1 MDYKKIISS
10 RSLRFRILKALG
22 FVPDAIM
29 LRIQYWIKH
38 RRFLNLKEPKRFTEK
53 IQWLKIHNR
62 KEIYHQMVD
71 KARAKEYV
79 AKIIGSEYI
88 IPTYGT
94 WKSFDDIDFD
104 KLPNQFVLK
113 TNTGGGGLKVI
124 VCKSKETFNVA
135 EAKKQ
140 LAFKGGITGKSSGRE
155 WPYEN
160 IEKCILAEAYMQNE
174 GEEELLDYKF
184 YCFNGEP
191 QYCQVISGRHT
202 DETIDF
208 FDMEWNHQDFIG
220 LNPNTRHSNKPAA
233 KPATL
238 PKMIKIARAL
248 SQGQPFLRVD
258 LYQINGYVYFGELT
272 FYPASGFGFFNPDE
286 WDYKLGDLLKL

>member
-1 MDYKKIISS
+1 MDYKKWVSNRDIRLSILKL
-10 RSLRFRILKALG
+10 LRFI
-22 FVPDAIM
+22 PDSVM
-29 LRIQYWIKH
+29 LRVQYRIKH
-38 RRFLNLKEPKRFTEK
+38 GRSLNLKKPKRFTEK
-53 IQWLKIHNR
+53 LQWLKIHNR

-79 AKIIGSEYI
+79 ANIIGSEYI

-113 TNTGGGGLKVI
+113 TNTGGGGLKVV
-124 VCKSKETFNVA
+124 VCKSKETFNLA

-140 LAFKGGITGKSSGRE
+140 LAFRGGVTGKSSGRE

-208 FDMEWNHQDFIG
+208 YDMEWNHQEFIG
-220 LNPNTRHSNKPAA
+220 LNTNARHSYKPETM
-233 KPATL
+233 PATL
-238 PKMIKIARAL
+238 PQMIKIARAL

-258 LYQINGYVYFGELT
+258 LYQINEHVYFGELT